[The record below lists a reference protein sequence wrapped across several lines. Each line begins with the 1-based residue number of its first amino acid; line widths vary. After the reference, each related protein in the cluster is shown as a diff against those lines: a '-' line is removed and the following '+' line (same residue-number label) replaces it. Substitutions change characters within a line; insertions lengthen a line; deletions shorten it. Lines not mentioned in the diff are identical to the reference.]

1 MFHRNL
7 FPVAVFCA
15 AINGLSQS
23 GENALDAI
31 PYTLIQYDSTQITG
45 CPNQYTLGAT
55 SSSYTT
61 SAITGTMANDR
72 WFKFVANATVVK
84 IKVCSPTTFD
94 AGVEV
99 WNALADGVTVTNRK
113 DSINTTGNGQR
124 EYK

>member
-1 MFHRNL
+1 MFHRIV
-7 FPVAVFCA
+7 FTVAVFCA